1 MDIITTDHLT
11 KYYGKS
17 RGIIDLSL
25 TVRKGEFFGFIGPNG
40 AGKSTTI
47 RILLG
52 LIHASSG
59 KASIFGT
66 NTSSDRRQILENIGY
81 IPSEAMFYHNT
92 TVAELLRLSANLRRK
107 DCSAESLRLCERLQL
122 DPNQKTDS
130 LSLGNRKKVSIVC
143 ALQHCPDLYIFDEPT
158 SGLDPLIQKEF
169 FDLLRERNAQGAT
182 IFLSSHILSEVQKY
196 CCRAAVIREGQIAA
210 CGDIAQLSQTNAK
223 RITLTG
229 ADEQQIRRLLEE
241 IRRTDTN
248 TQPPASTLTNPNSEP
263 DADPYGKRTDIRDFR
278 TADNTVTFLFQ
289 GNIKELM
296 DRLANISYTDI
307 TVTEPDL
314 NEIFMHFYE

>member
-107 DCSAESLRLCERLQL
+107 DCSAEALRLCERLQL

-223 RITLTG
+223 RISLTG

-248 TQPPASTLTNPNSEP
+248 TQSPASTLTNPNSEP
-263 DADPYGKRTDIRDFR
+263 DAEPYGKRTDIRDFR

>member
-59 KASIFGT
+59 KASIFGM
-66 NTSSDRRQILENIGY
+66 NTSSDRRKILENIGY

-107 DCSAESLRLCERLQL
+107 DCSAEALRLCERLQL

-130 LSLGNRKKVSIVC
+130 LSLGNRKKLSIVC

-196 CCRAAVIREGQIAA
+196 CSRAAVIREGRIAA
-210 CGDIAQLSQTNAK
+210 CGDISHLSQTNAK

-248 TQPPASTLTNPNSEP
+248 TQPPASTLTNPKPEP
-263 DADPYGKRTDIRDFR
+263 DAEPHGKWTDIRDFQ

-289 GNIKELM
+289 GKIKELM
-296 DRLANISYTDI
+296 DRLARISYTDI

>member
-66 NTSSDRRQILENIGY
+66 NTSSDRRQILEKIGY

-107 DCSAESLRLCERLQL
+107 DCSAEALRLCERLQL

-223 RITLTG
+223 RISLTG

-263 DADPYGKRTDIRDFR
+263 DAEPYGKRTDIRDFR

-296 DRLANISYTDI
+296 DRLAHISYTDI

>member
-143 ALQHCPDLYIFDEPT
+143 ALQHSPDLYIFDEPT

-263 DADPYGKRTDIRDFR
+263 DAEPYGKRTDIRDFR

-289 GNIKELM
+289 GNNKELM
-296 DRLANISYTDI
+296 DRLAHISYTDI
-307 TVTEPDL
+307 TVT
-314 NEIFMHFYE
+314 

>member
-66 NTSSDRRQILENIGY
+66 NTSSDRRQILEKIGY

-263 DADPYGKRTDIRDFR
+263 DAEPYGKRTDIRDFR

>member
-92 TVAELLRLSANLRRK
+92 TVAELLRLSANLRRN
-107 DCSAESLRLCERLQL
+107 DCSAEALRLCERLQL

-263 DADPYGKRTDIRDFR
+263 DAESYGKRTDIRDFR

-296 DRLANISYTDI
+296 DRLAHISYTDI

>member
-107 DCSAESLRLCERLQL
+107 DCSAEALRLCERLQL
-122 DPNQKTDS
+122 NPNQKTDS

>member
-107 DCSAESLRLCERLQL
+107 DCSAEALRLCERLQL

-130 LSLGNRKKVSIVC
+130 LSLGNQKKVSIVC

-263 DADPYGKRTDIRDFR
+263 DAEPYGKWTDIRDFR

-296 DRLANISYTDI
+296 DRLAHISYTDI

-314 NEIFMHFYE
+314 SEIFMHFYE

>member
-107 DCSAESLRLCERLQL
+107 DCSAEALRLCERLQL

-223 RITLTG
+223 RISLTG

-263 DADPYGKRTDIRDFR
+263 DAEPYGKRTDIRDFR

>member
-1 MDIITTDHLT
+1 
-11 KYYGKS
+11 
-17 RGIIDLSL
+17 
-25 TVRKGEFFGFIGPNG
+25 
-40 AGKSTTI
+40 
-47 RILLG
+47 
-52 LIHASSG
+52 
-59 KASIFGT
+59 
-66 NTSSDRRQILENIGY
+66 
-81 IPSEAMFYHNT
+81 MFYHNT

-122 DPNQKTDS
+122 DPAQKTDS
-130 LSLGNRKKVSIVC
+130 LSLGSRKKVSIAC
-143 ALQHCPDLYIFDEPT
+143 ALQHRPDLYIFDEPT

-196 CCRAAVIREGQIAA
+196 CSRAAVIREGQIAA

-229 ADEQQIRRLLEE
+229 ADEQQLRRLLEE
-241 IRRTDTN
+241 ICRADI
-248 TQPPASTLTNPNSEP
+248 QLSASASAASNSEP
-263 DADPYGKRTDIRDFR
+263 DAGPHRKGADIRDFR
-278 TADNTVTFLFQ
+278 TADSTVTFLFQ
-289 GNIKELM
+289 GNVKELM
-296 DRLANISYTDI
+296 DRLTQISYTDI

>member
-66 NTSSDRRQILENIGY
+66 NTSSDRRQILENMGY

-107 DCSAESLRLCERLQL
+107 DCSAEALRLCERLQL

-223 RITLTG
+223 RISLTG

-248 TQPPASTLTNPNSEP
+248 TQSPASTLTNPNSEP
-263 DADPYGKRTDIRDFR
+263 DAEPYGKRTDIRDFR

-296 DRLANISYTDI
+296 DRLAHISYTDI

>member
-1 MDIITTDHLT
+1 
-11 KYYGKS
+11 
-17 RGIIDLSL
+17 
-25 TVRKGEFFGFIGPNG
+25 
-40 AGKSTTI
+40 
-47 RILLG
+47 
-52 LIHASSG
+52 
-59 KASIFGT
+59 
-66 NTSSDRRQILENIGY
+66 
-81 IPSEAMFYHNT
+81 MFYHNT

-263 DADPYGKRTDIRDFR
+263 DAEPYVKRTDIRDFR

-296 DRLANISYTDI
+296 DRLAHISYTDI

>member
-1 MDIITTDHLT
+1 MDIITTAHLT

-25 TVRKGEFFGFIGPNG
+25 NVRKGEFFGFIGPNG

-59 KASIFGT
+59 SASVLGMDI
-66 NTSSDRRQILENIGY
+66 SARRRKILENIGY
-81 IPSEAMFYHNT
+81 IPSEAMFYHST

-107 DCSAESLRLCERLQL
+107 DCSEEARRLCERLQL

-130 LSLGNRKKVSIVC
+130 LSLGSRKKVSIVC
-143 ALQHCPDLYIFDEPT
+143 ALQHRPDLYIFDEPT

-182 IFLSSHILSEVQKY
+182 IFLSYHILSEVQKY
-196 CCRAAVIREGQIAA
+196 CSRAAVIREGQIAA

-229 ADEQQIRRLLEE
+229 ADEQQLRRLLEE
-241 IRRTDTN
+241 ICRADI
-248 TQPPASTLTNPNSEP
+248 QLSASASAASNSEP
-263 DADPYGKRTDIRDFR
+263 DTGPHRKGADIRDFR
-278 TADNTVTFLFQ
+278 TADSTATFLFQ
-289 GNIKELM
+289 GNVKELM
-296 DRLANISYTDI
+296 DRLTQISYTDI

-314 NEIFMHFYE
+314 SEIFMHFYE

>member
-1 MDIITTDHLT
+1 MYIITTDHLT

-66 NTSSDRRQILENIGY
+66 NTSSDRRQILENMGY

-107 DCSAESLRLCERLQL
+107 DCSAEALRLCERLQL

-223 RITLTG
+223 RISLTG

>member
-92 TVAELLRLSANLRRK
+92 TVAEFLRLSANLRRK
-107 DCSAESLRLCERLQL
+107 DCSAEALRLCERLQL

-223 RITLTG
+223 RISLTG

-248 TQPPASTLTNPNSEP
+248 TQSPASTLTNPNSEP
-263 DADPYGKRTDIRDFR
+263 DAEPYGKRTDIRDFR

-296 DRLANISYTDI
+296 DRLAHISYTDI

>member
-66 NTSSDRRQILENIGY
+66 NTSSDRRQILEKIGY

-223 RITLTG
+223 RISLTG

-296 DRLANISYTDI
+296 DRLAHISYTDI

>member
-1 MDIITTDHLT
+1 MDIIKTDHLT

-25 TVRKGEFFGFIGPNG
+25 AVREGEFFGFIGPNG

-52 LIHASSG
+52 LIRSDSGSASV
-59 KASIFGT
+59 FGT
-66 NTSSDRRQILENIGY
+66 DISDSRKILENIGY

-92 TVAELLRLSANLRRK
+92 TVAEILRLSARLRRK
-107 DCSAESLRLCERLQL
+107 DCTKQAQTLCERLQL
-122 DPNQKTDS
+122 DPRQRTDR

-143 ALQHCPDLYIFDEPT
+143 ALQHSPELCIFDEPT

-169 FDLLRERNAQGAT
+169 FEILKERNVQGTT

-196 CCRAAVIREGQIAA
+196 CSRAAVIREGQIAA
-210 CGDIAQLSQTNAK
+210 CGDITELSGTNA
-223 RITLTG
+223 RRVTLT
-229 ADEQQIRRLLEE
+229 
-241 IRRTDTN
+241 
-248 TQPPASTLTNPNSEP
+248 
-263 DADPYGKRTDIRDFR
+263 DADPMAVQRLLDEMTEPNKILDTKHSNIRDFH
-278 TADNTVTFLFQ
+278 TTDNSVSFLFQ

-296 DRLANISYTDI
+296 DRLTQISYTDI
-307 TVTEPDL
+307 SVTEPDL
-314 NEIFMHFYE
+314 SEIFMHFYE

>member
-1 MDIITTDHLT
+1 MDIITTAHLT

-25 TVRKGEFFGFIGPNG
+25 NVRKGEFFGFIGPNG

-59 KASIFGT
+59 SASVLGMDI
-66 NTSSDRRQILENIGY
+66 SARRRKILENIGY
-81 IPSEAMFYHNT
+81 IPSEAMFYHST

-107 DCSAESLRLCERLQL
+107 DCSEEARRLCERLQL

-130 LSLGNRKKVSIVC
+130 LSLGSRKKVSIVC
-143 ALQHCPDLYIFDEPT
+143 ALQHRPDLYIFDEPT

-196 CCRAAVIREGQIAA
+196 CSRAAVIREGQIAA

-229 ADEQQIRRLLEE
+229 ADEQQLRRLLEE
-241 IRRTDTN
+241 ICRADI
-248 TQPPASTLTNPNSEP
+248 QLSASASAASNSEP
-263 DADPYGKRTDIRDFR
+263 DTGPHRKGADIRDFR
-278 TADNTVTFLFQ
+278 TADSTATFLFQ
-289 GNIKELM
+289 GNVKELM
-296 DRLANISYTDI
+296 DRLTQISYTDI

-314 NEIFMHFYE
+314 SEIFMHFYE

>member
-107 DCSAESLRLCERLQL
+107 DCSAEALRLCERLQL

-241 IRRTDTN
+241 IRHTDTN